1 MITNSADAGET
12 QPAALATVNVYV
24 PGGMADTVRVVP
36 VPVTETFPGN
46 RVRVHVPVAGSPLS
60 ATLPVDSAQ
69 VGWVRSPITGA
80 VGVSGWALITTFEE
94 VAETHPFALVTVKL

>member
-1 MITNSADAGET
+1 
-12 QPAALATVNVYV
+12 
-24 PGGMADTVRVVP
+24 MAVTVRVAP
-36 VPVTETFPGN
+36 VPVIVTLPGV

-60 ATLPVDSAQ
+60 ATLPVESAH

-94 VAETHPFALVTVKL
+94 AAETHPFALVTVKL